1 MGNLSQEKR
10 ARMAA
15 FLRALKEAHREE
27 DGALAA
33 LSEIETELFAKK
45 YGLVWEEH
53 EEAVDV
59 MMRENVPVFTE
70 CKEKEIAAAKSE
82 DVHFLL
88 EGDNLHSLKLLE
100 KTHKGKVDVI
110 YIDPPYNTKKKEF
123 VYDDCKIGEDDSY
136 RHSKWLSFMY
146 ERLRLAQSVLSDCG
160 CIFISIDDN
169 EEAQLKLLC
178 DDIYGNE
185 NFLGVIIQNKKNA
198 KNDSTDIQKNHEY
211 ILVYR
216 KKKIL
221 TAQGKVR
228 ATLLKKERKMKPA
241 FLEDGKYYYVGD
253 AITTRGEGGILNAR
267 PNLGYTIYYNAET
280 KDKIAVMDYDVELA
294 KSSNDAKKIY
304 SHKPEMIKKG
314 YAPILPPKVRGK
326 LGCWTWSLEKFNSEK
341 ENVVITGKSGKYAVK
356 KRTFVPAEDIQEI
369 DGKLFYVSLICGN
382 SRSIID
388 FSTND
393 GTTLLTD
400 IIGENSTFNNPK
412 NEEMIKYLL
421 SLFGNKNALVL
432 DFFAG
437 SGTTGQA
444 VLELNREDGGRRKF
458 ILCTNNENGIC
469 ENVTYPRIR
478 TVITGKRADG
488 SVYSEGIPAN
498 VKYFR
503 TDFVSKMEEDLS
515 AALLSHIAEMV
526 ELEHGV
532 KLDGRRYLLVLSDEE
547 ADELAT
553 HWEAYPDV
561 RALYVSREV
570 LFTTEQTALFSGVEV
585 HIIPDSYFQF
595 ELREAGESW

>member
-1 MGNLSQEKR
+1 MGNVSQEKR

-110 YIDPPYNTKKKEF
+110 YIDPPYNRGKSDF
-123 VYDDCKIGEDDSY
+123 RYDDDYVLADDSY
-136 RHSKWLSFMY
+136 KHSKWLSFMQR
-146 ERLRLAQSVLSDCG
+146 RLEIAHNLLSCRG
-160 CIFISIDDN
+160 LIFISIDDN
-169 EEAQLKLLC
+169 ELASLKILC
-178 DDIYGNE
+178 DEIFGDSNFINIFVWQRNSSAKTEKGKFTVNTEYVLLYAQSNQYVLNDAYKPLSKSSMKLFKFDDNDGRGKYQTVSLQKPRDPGPETTYDYIDNAGKVWMCPPKGWRMKYSKLKALENDNRLVLTGKTLRVKDYWNE
-185 NFLGVIIQNKKNA
+185 RENEGKRIDTLWNDLSQNTAGSGELESVMGVPNTFDNPKPTDLIKRCLEISSKNA
-198 KNDSTDIQKNHEY
+198 I
-211 ILVYR
+211 
-216 KKKIL
+216 
-221 TAQGKVR
+221 
-228 ATLLKKERKMKPA
+228 
-241 FLEDGKYYYVGD
+241 
-253 AITTRGEGGILNAR
+253 
-267 PNLGYTIYYNAET
+267 
-280 KDKIAVMDYDVELA
+280 
-294 KSSNDAKKIY
+294 
-304 SHKPEMIKKG
+304 
-314 YAPILPPKVRGK
+314 
-326 LGCWTWSLEKFNSEK
+326 
-341 ENVVITGKSGKYAVK
+341 
-356 KRTFVPAEDIQEI
+356 
-369 DGKLFYVSLICGN
+369 
-382 SRSIID
+382 
-388 FSTND
+388 
-393 GTTLLTD
+393 
-400 IIGENSTFNNPK
+400 
-412 NEEMIKYLL
+412 
-421 SLFGNKNALVL
+421 VL

-444 VLELNREDGGRRKF
+444 VLELNREDGGCRKF

-503 TDFVSKMEEDLS
+503 TDFVSKSEEDLS

-595 ELREAGESW
+595 DLREAGESW

>member
-110 YIDPPYNTKKKEF
+110 YIDPPYNKRNKDF
-123 VYDDCKIGEDDSY
+123 IYDDAFIDTDDGF
-136 RHSKWLSFMY
+136 RHSKWLSFMK
-146 ERLRLAQSVLSDCG
+146 ERLDIADALLAEG
-160 CIFISIDDN
+160 GYIFISIDDN
-169 EEAQLKLLC
+169 EVAPLILLC
-178 DDIYGNE
+178 DEIFGENNHVNTITINMNSLSGVKMTHAIKGKRYPAQKEYMLLYKKGNIPANLFIDKIHKDKWDKEYNLIIPEMKEGQFESFEELSATQVNSILADMHLESLTEFIKTNKIKKTENWLWENSYRIFGTKSNRPLVKQIKDKTFPQQIMCYSNNDGNNRYFRSDFNRDTRDPRIELVRAESNSSVFLSDNWTDISNDG
-185 NFLGVIIQNKKNA
+185 GVAQEGGVTFPNGKKPLSLIIRVLEAANKKNA
-198 KNDSTDIQKNHEY
+198 
-211 ILVYR
+211 V
-216 KKKIL
+216 
-221 TAQGKVR
+221 
-228 ATLLKKERKMKPA
+228 
-241 FLEDGKYYYVGD
+241 
-253 AITTRGEGGILNAR
+253 
-267 PNLGYTIYYNAET
+267 
-280 KDKIAVMDYDVELA
+280 
-294 KSSNDAKKIY
+294 
-304 SHKPEMIKKG
+304 
-314 YAPILPPKVRGK
+314 
-326 LGCWTWSLEKFNSEK
+326 
-341 ENVVITGKSGKYAVK
+341 
-356 KRTFVPAEDIQEI
+356 
-369 DGKLFYVSLICGN
+369 
-382 SRSIID
+382 
-388 FSTND
+388 
-393 GTTLLTD
+393 
-400 IIGENSTFNNPK
+400 
-412 NEEMIKYLL
+412 
-421 SLFGNKNALVL
+421 VL

-437 SGTTGQA
+437 SGTTGHA
-444 VLELNREDGGRRKF
+444 VLELNKRDGGRRKF